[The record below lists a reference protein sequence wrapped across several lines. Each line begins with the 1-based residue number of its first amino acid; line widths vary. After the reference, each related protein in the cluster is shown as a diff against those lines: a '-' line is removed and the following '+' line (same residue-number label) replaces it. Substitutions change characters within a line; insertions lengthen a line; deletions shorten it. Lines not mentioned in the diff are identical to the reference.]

1 MLMMTSR
8 FSIDPMTRGAYMLFA
23 KGMVARTRSQEGCVG
38 FGIFE
43 DISAPDTFIILEQ
56 WQSTELFE
64 KHTASPHF
72 LHDDEVLM
80 TFVLGQPSYDEYEL
94 EESSEADG

>member
-1 MLMMTSR
+1 MLMLTSR

-23 KGMVARTRSQEGCVG
+23 KGLVSRTQSQAGCIG

-43 DISAPDTFIILEQ
+43 DITAPDTFIMLEQ
-56 WQSTELFE
+56 WQNLELFE
-64 KHTASPHF
+64 NHTSSPSF

-80 TFVLGQPSYDEYEL
+80 TFIIGEPSYDEYEF
-94 EESSEADG
+94 EDISEDDA